1 MSDKQEIIKKQNQ
14 LQTRSKILDIEN
26 SLLKLVDGENIV
38 KGDTEVF
45 PLKHTFTD
53 GIYVRQMSMRKD
65 SAAIGKIHKDNHV
78 WFLMSGS
85 MCVASETSSENFEA
99 PCYVEAPAGSK
110 RVLYAVEDCVWVNV
124 YPNPTNTENLEEL
137 EDMIIVKD
145 YEEFEEY
152 MNNKNNKI

>member
-110 RVLYAVEDCVWVNV
+110 RVLHAVEDCVWVNV

-137 EDMIIVKD
+137 EEMIIVKD
-145 YEEFEEY
+145 YKEFEEY
-152 MNNKNNKI
+152 INNKNNTI